1 MKHISYQK
9 NRKEQA
15 AHRTFHTYLAL
26 EFSRIVLSNIQSYI
40 STAGISEAPFTDMP
54 VSIREVLTQGPQC
67 L

>member
-15 AHRTFHTYLAL
+15 EHRIFYTYLAMEL
-26 EFSRIVLSNIQSYI
+26 SRIVLSNVQSNI
-40 STAGISEAPFTDMP
+40 SIAGISEAPFTDMP
-54 VSIREVLTQGPQC
+54 ISIREVLTQGPQC